1 MVLRAGE
8 CSILALD
15 KTTQG
20 GKGRDSRL
28 GWCLQ
33 TLAGLAEE
41 EVMLPHTA
49 RLGRA
54 LQLSLKTGI
63 SKTCTSCTF
72 LAAPPAALSWSHQ
85 RF

>member
-28 GWCLQ
+28 GMVFANACW
-33 TLAGLAEE
+33 AGRE

-63 SKTCTSCTF
+63 SETCTSCTL